1 MDVFQE
7 FTQEEQELALSH
19 GFCPRCGGPI
29 RDLRGC
35 GFAGSQVGGCFRF
48 GTDSWECRTGRPG
61 SRSGI
66 KISDVPA

>member
-1 MDVFQE
+1 MDYGQD

-19 GFCPRCGGPI
+19 GFCPRCDGPI

-48 GTDSWECRTGRPG
+48 GTNSWECRNGRSG

-66 KISDVPA
+66 KLSDKSA

>member
-35 GFAGSQVGGCFRF
+35 GFAGSQVGG
-48 GTDSWECRTGRPG
+48 WCRTARPG

>member
-35 GFAGSQVGGCFRF
+35 GFSASQVDGCFRF
-48 GTDSWECRTGRPG
+48 ATDSWECRRKRLT
-61 SRSGI
+61 STQ
-66 KISDVPA
+66 DVVV